1 MSNPRYHHYTRSR
14 RRHPSSPSSYLHSRI
29 MSLGKTHF
37 LSELIHKLLTL
48 YCTKPV
54 AMGGSAIRNE
64 PATTALLEQYPVAY
78 QIFEQAGW
86 LHYFRRLQWYNEQ
99 QVLQFALNLQEDHSV
114 VNRVRISVTE
124 EDIAAVSGLPTD
136 GARIFSRKH
145 IIRGAQQN
153 FFLPEERI
161 IFKGRGVQLSSLPP
175 PWPGVAKFIKHYLT
189 CEGRY
194 QVVYQHELLLLSHL
208 RHNRHVNIPYYL
220 LGCLK
225 NMVPYCRKAKDPTL
239 SLTHHRLVQL
249 LINRGFE
256 QQNRPVNNPP
266 LNPQPAAEIPH
277 EQQQQNPP
285 DAPEVPHA
293 LPTEPTSP
301 VSPPTITES
310 SPTIAESSTPALH
323 ILSDDSEPEKSAYPT
338 TRGRPL
344 RKRQQASPFPP
355 FLRKKRIRTSTRP
368 PLMTPTLATP
378 PIRLTTR
385 KPLTSPTPGSLPIST
400 MGAATQEPDAPQ
412 TVTPSVSHKV
422 AETQEPVTHPV
433 AETQEPA
440 LAETQETATAETQE
454 PAADIEME
462 LQDSDAQTS
471 FVFNKEAET
480 QSAIYPV
487 AETQEPVTDIEIE
500 LQELETTDAA
510 AAETQEPA
518 TDLEIEEVETQ
529 DAVTPPSS
537 SNMAEKPATHSMA
550 ETQEPPTDMEID
562 MQESEVEGAE
572 TLLSLHLEAE
582 TQASAAIPVAAPQEP
597 AKEMMT
603 ATQEPVISKSK
614 STMSDVLQENE
625 FLKSQLEAYQQELAR
640 AREAYEKELSRY
652 ALERTTILAERTTEN
667 ICKEYMCCQC
677 GDIYYR
683 AGYKIVQ
690 VPVPGTAPTPSPF
703 EIKTEPAETQEP
715 AGPSRIK
722 KETFTANKAVQT
734 LPMEEVTP
742 PSQAN
747 FPTSREQA
755 TQTLP
760 SPTTSDAVTQTSHL
774 WDEHAE
780 IQKWKKA
787 YAETQAHHLQV
798 HRQTWRNH
806 TFSNWEALDLTRQ
819 EVREAKKKNRDL
831 KARMVK
837 IFDLMH
843 TVMATRKPSCNYS
856 LFLMERLTW
865 FQIKSLIEGN
875 SHEVIQPTDFVK
887 TFLAASTRDQHLLC
901 EAYFHNEAIP
911 DNRLLNINPLVGDVQ
926 LRAFTSFLY
935 NQVLWQS
942 DFSAAKH
949 NEDNKPLW
957 IRPEPERAA
966 RFISEYYEVLK
977 KPGVTEH
984 VLQLQSVVIQECQQ
998 SINAI
1003 EIPALQANNLIWQQS
1018 TKQRQQH
1025 NPFGPANLEAAISR
1039 IPSYIQCVRHCAE
1052 NWIGYKFYFPLL
1064 WLPIETYQVSYKL
1077 SKKAET
1083 AAWHRLQ
1090 EEQGFKTPTDSTAR
1104 SYCLSTLHGQ
1114 SQYQDSDSE

>member
-1 MSNPRYHHYTRSR
+1 
-14 RRHPSSPSSYLHSRI
+14 
-29 MSLGKTHF
+29 
-37 LSELIHKLLTL
+37 
-48 YCTKPV
+48 
-54 AMGGSAIRNE
+54 MGGSAIRNE

-114 VNRVRISVTE
+114 VDEVRISVTE
-124 EDIAAVSGLPTD
+124 EDIAAVSGLPTA

-153 FFLPEERI
+153 FFLPEEEI
-161 IFKGRGVQLSSLPP
+161 IFKGRGIQLSSLPP

-220 LGCLK
+220 LGCLR
-225 NMVPYCRKAKDPTL
+225 NMVPYCRKAKEPTL

-256 QQNRPVNNPP
+256 QQNHPPINPA
-266 LNPQPAAEIPH
+266 PAAEIPH
-277 EQQQQNPP
+277 AQQQQNPP
-285 DAPEVPHA
+285 DVPELPHT
-293 LPTEPTSP
+293 LTTEPTSP
-301 VSPPTITES
+301 ARPPTITES
-310 SPTIAESSTPALH
+310 SPTIAESSTSALH
-323 ILSDDSEPEKSAYPT
+323 ILSDDSEPEKPAYPT

-344 RKRQQASPFPP
+344 RKRKQVSLFPP
-355 FLRKKRIRTSTRP
+355 FLRKKRLRTSTRP

-378 PIRLTTR
+378 PIQLTPR
-385 KPLTSPTPGSLPIST
+385 EPLTSPTPGSLPIST
-400 MGAATQEPDAPQ
+400 MGAVTQEPDALQ
-412 TVTPSVSHKV
+412 TVTTSVSHRV
-422 AETQEPVTHPV
+422 AETQEPVTHSV
-433 AETQEPA
+433 AETQEP
-440 LAETQETATAETQE
+440 ATAETQE
-454 PAADIEME
+454 PAADIERE

-480 QSAIYPV
+480 QSAIHPV
-487 AETQEPVTDIEIE
+487 AETQEPATNIEDE
-500 LQELETTDAA
+500 LQELETLDAA
-510 AAETQEPA
+510 VAATQEPA
-518 TDLEIEEVETQ
+518 ADLETEEVETQ
-529 DAVTPPSS
+529 DAATPPAST
-537 SNMAEKPATHSMA
+537 NMAERPATHSVA

-572 TLLSLHLEAE
+572 ILLSLYQEAE
-582 TQASAAIPVAAPQEP
+582 TQASVSIPVAAPQEP
-597 AKEMMT
+597 AKETMT

-614 STMSDVLQENE
+614 LTTPDVLQENE

-640 AREAYEKELSRY
+640 AREAYEKELTRY
-652 ALERTTILAERTTEN
+652 ALERTATLAAQTTES

-677 GDIYYR
+677 GNIYYQ

-690 VPVPGTAPTPSPF
+690 VPVPGAAPTPSPF
-703 EIKTEPAETQEP
+703 EARTEPAVTQEPAGPSKIKTEPAETQEP
-715 AGPSRIK
+715 AGSRIQKGIPTAK
-722 KETFTANKAVQT
+722 KDVQT
-734 LPMEEVTP
+734 LPTEGLTP
-742 PSQAN
+742 PSQTN
-747 FPTSREQA
+747 PSTSREQF

-760 SPTTSDAVTQTSHL
+760 GPTTSDAETQTSHL

-780 IQKWKKA
+780 IQKWKKE
-787 YAETQAHHLQV
+787 YAKTQDQHLQV

-819 EVREAKKKNRDL
+819 EVREVKKKNRDL

-843 TVMATRKPSCNYS
+843 SLIATRKPSCNYS
-856 LFLMERLTW
+856 LFLVERLIW
-865 FQIKSLIEGN
+865 FQIKSIVEGK
-875 SHEVIQPTDFVK
+875 SHEVIEPTDFVK

-911 DNRLLNINPLVGDVQ
+911 ENRLLNINPLVGDVQ

-935 NQVLWQS
+935 NQILWQS
-942 DFSAAKH
+942 NFSAAKH
-949 NEDNKPLW
+949 NEDNKLLW

-984 VLQLQSVVIQECQQ
+984 VQQLQSVVLQECQQ
-998 SINAI
+998 SISTI

-1025 NPFGPANLEAAISR
+1025 NPFGPTNLEAAISR
-1039 IPSYIQCVRHCAE
+1039 VPSYIQCIRHCAE
-1052 NWIGYKFYFPLL
+1052 NWIGYKFYFPIL
-1064 WLPIETYQVSYKL
+1064 WLPIETYQVRYKL

-1114 SQYQDSDSE
+1114 SQYRDSDSE

>member
-1 MSNPRYHHYTRSR
+1 
-14 RRHPSSPSSYLHSRI
+14 
-29 MSLGKTHF
+29 
-37 LSELIHKLLTL
+37 
-48 YCTKPV
+48 
-54 AMGGSAIRNE
+54 MGGSAIRNE

-114 VNRVRISVTE
+114 VDRVRISVTE
-124 EDIAAVSGLPTD
+124 EDIAAVSGLPTA

-153 FFLPEERI
+153 FFLPEEEI
-161 IFKGRGVQLSSLPP
+161 IFKGRGIQLSSLPP

-220 LGCLK
+220 LGCLR
-225 NMVPYCRKAKDPTL
+225 NMVPYCRKAKEPTL

-256 QQNRPVNNPP
+256 QQNHPPINPA
-266 LNPQPAAEIPH
+266 PAAEIPH

-285 DAPEVPHA
+285 DVPELPHT
-293 LPTEPTSP
+293 LTTEPTSP
-301 VSPPTITES
+301 ARPPTITES
-310 SPTIAESSTPALH
+310 SPTIAESSTSALH

-344 RKRQQASPFPP
+344 RKRKQASLFPP
-355 FLRKKRIRTSTRP
+355 FLRKKRLRTSTRP

-378 PIRLTTR
+378 PIQLTPR
-385 KPLTSPTPGSLPIST
+385 EPLTSPTPGSLPTST
-400 MGAATQEPDAPQ
+400 MGAVTQEPDALQ
-412 TVTPSVSHKV
+412 TVTPSVSHRV
-422 AETQEPVTHPV
+422 AETQEPVTHSV

-440 LAETQETATAETQE
+440 MAETQKTATAETQE
-454 PAADIEME
+454 PAADIERE

-480 QSAIYPV
+480 QSAIHPV
-487 AETQEPVTDIEIE
+487 AETQEPATNIEDE
-500 LQELETTDAA
+500 LQELETLDAA
-510 AAETQEPA
+510 VAATQEPA
-518 TDLEIEEVETQ
+518 TDLETEEVETQ
-529 DAVTPPSS
+529 DAATPPSS
-537 SNMAEKPATHSMA
+537 TNMAERPATHSVA

-572 TLLSLHLEAE
+572 ILLSLHQEAE
-582 TQASAAIPVAAPQEP
+582 TQASVSIPVAAPQEP
-597 AKEMMT
+597 AKETMT

-614 STMSDVLQENE
+614 STTPDVLQENE

-640 AREAYEKELSRY
+640 AREAYENELSRY
-652 ALERTTILAERTTEN
+652 TLERAAILAERTTES

-677 GDIYYR
+677 GNIYYQ

-690 VPVPGTAPTPSPF
+690 VPVPGAAPTPSPF
-703 EIKTEPAETQEP
+703 EARTEPAVTQEPAGPSKIKTEPAETQEP
-715 AGPSRIK
+715 AGSRIQKGIPTAK
-722 KETFTANKAVQT
+722 KDVQT
-734 LPMEEVTP
+734 LPTEGLTP
-742 PSQAN
+742 PSQTN
-747 FPTSREQA
+747 PSTSREQS

-760 SPTTSDAVTQTSHL
+760 GPTTSDAETQTSHL

-780 IQKWKKA
+780 IQKWKKE
-787 YAETQAHHLQV
+787 YAKTQDQHLQV

-819 EVREAKKKNRDL
+819 EVREVKKKNRDL

-843 TVMATRKPSCNYS
+843 SLIATRKPSCNYS
-856 LFLMERLTW
+856 LFLVERLIW
-865 FQIKSLIEGN
+865 FQIKSIVEGK
-875 SHEVIQPTDFVK
+875 SHEVIEPTDFVK

-911 DNRLLNINPLVGDVQ
+911 ENRLLNINPLVGDVQ

-935 NQVLWQS
+935 NQILWQS
-942 DFSAAKH
+942 NFSAAKH
-949 NEDNKPLW
+949 NEDNKLLW

-984 VLQLQSVVIQECQQ
+984 VQQLQSVVLQECQQ
-998 SINAI
+998 SISTI

-1025 NPFGPANLEAAISR
+1025 NPFGPTNLEAAISR
-1039 IPSYIQCVRHCAE
+1039 VPSYIQCIRHCAE
-1052 NWIGYKFYFPLL
+1052 NWIGYKFYFPIL
-1064 WLPIETYQVSYKL
+1064 WLPIETYQVRYKL

-1114 SQYQDSDSE
+1114 SQYRDSDSE

>member
-1 MSNPRYHHYTRSR
+1 
-14 RRHPSSPSSYLHSRI
+14 
-29 MSLGKTHF
+29 
-37 LSELIHKLLTL
+37 
-48 YCTKPV
+48 
-54 AMGGSAIRNE
+54 MGGTAIRNE
-64 PATTALLEQYPVAY
+64 PATTALLERYPAVH
-78 QIFEQAGW
+78 QIFERAGW
-86 LHYFRRLQWYNEQ
+86 LNYFHRLQWYNEQ
-99 QVLQFALNLQEDHSV
+99 QVLQFVLNLQEDHSL
-114 VNRVRISVTE
+114 VNGVRISVTE
-124 EDIAAVSGLPTD
+124 ADIAEVSSLPTD

-175 PWPGVAKFIKHYLT
+175 PWPEVARFIKRYLT

-208 RHNRHVNIPYYL
+208 RHNRRVNIPYYL

-225 NMVPYCRKAKDPTL
+225 NMVPYCQKAKDPTL

-256 QQNRPVNNPP
+256 QQNHPVNNPP
-266 LNPQPAAEIPH
+266 INPQPAAEIPQ

-285 DAPEVPHA
+285 DAPEVLPT
-293 LPTEPTSP
+293 LPTEPTTP

-310 SPTIAESSTPALH
+310 SPIIAESSTPALH
-323 ILSDDSEPEKSAYPT
+323 ILSDDSEPEKSARPT
-338 TRGRPL
+338 TSGRPL
-344 RKRQQASPFPP
+344 RKRKQVSPFPP
-355 FLRKKRIRTSTRP
+355 FFRKKRIRTSTRP

-378 PIRLTTR
+378 PIQLTPR
-385 KPLTSPTPGSLPIST
+385 EPLTSPTPGSLPTST

-412 TVTPSVSHKV
+412 TVTPSVSHRV
-422 AETQEPVTHPV
+422 AETQEPVTHSV

-440 LAETQETATAETQE
+440 MAETQKTATAETQE

-480 QSAIYPV
+480 QSAIHPV
-487 AETQEPVTDIEIE
+487 AETQEPATDIEVE
-500 LQELETTDAA
+500 LQELETLDAA
-510 AAETQEPA
+510 VAETQEPA
-518 TDLEIEEVETQ
+518 TDLQPEEVETR
-529 DAVTPPSS
+529 DAATPPSS
-537 SNMAEKPATHSMA
+537 TNMADRPATHSVA

-572 TLLSLHLEAE
+572 ILLSLHQEAE
-582 TQASAAIPVAAPQEP
+582 TQASVTIPVAAPQEP
-597 AKEMMT
+597 AKETMT

-614 STMSDVLQENE
+614 STTPDVLQENE

-640 AREAYEKELSRY
+640 AREAYETELSRY
-652 ALERTTILAERTTEN
+652 ALEQTTILAERTTES

-677 GDIYYR
+677 GNIYYQ

-690 VPVPGTAPTPSPF
+690 VPVPGAAPTPSPF
-703 EIKTEPAETQEP
+703 EARTEPAVTQEPAGPSKIKTEPAETQEP
-715 AGPSRIK
+715 AGSRIQK
-722 KETFTANKAVQT
+722 GIPTAQRDVQT
-734 LPMEEVTP
+734 LPTEGLTP
-742 PSQAN
+742 PSQTN
-747 FPTSREQA
+747 LSTSREQS

-760 SPTTSDAVTQTSHL
+760 GPTTSDAETQTSHL

-780 IQKWKKA
+780 IQKWKKE
-787 YAETQAHHLQV
+787 YAKTQDQHLQV

-819 EVREAKKKNRDL
+819 EVREVKKKNRDL

-843 TVMATRKPSCNYS
+843 SLIATRKPSCNYS
-856 LFLMERLTW
+856 LFLIERLIW
-865 FQIKSLIEGN
+865 FQIKSIVEGK
-875 SHEVIQPTDFVK
+875 SHEVIEPTDFIK

-911 DNRLLNINPLVGDVQ
+911 ENRLLNINPLVGDVQ

-935 NQVLWQS
+935 NQILWQS
-942 DFSAAKH
+942 NFSAAKH
-949 NEDNKPLW
+949 NEDNKLLW

-984 VLQLQSVVIQECQQ
+984 VQQLQSVVLQECQQ
-998 SINAI
+998 SINTI

-1025 NPFGPANLEAAISR
+1025 NPFCPANLEAAISR
-1039 IPSYIQCVRHCAE
+1039 VPSYIQCIRHCAE

-1064 WLPIETYQVSYKL
+1064 WLPIETYQVRYKL

-1083 AAWHRLQ
+1083 TAWHRLQ

>member
-1 MSNPRYHHYTRSR
+1 
-14 RRHPSSPSSYLHSRI
+14 

-37 LSELIHKLLTL
+37 LSELIHKLSTL

-54 AMGGSAIRNE
+54 AMGGSSIRNE

-86 LHYFRRLQWYNEQ
+86 LNYFRRLQWYNEQ

-256 QQNRPVNNPP
+256 QQNHPVNNPP

-285 DAPEVPHA
+285 DAPEVPHT

-301 VSPPTITES
+301 VSPPTITKS

-323 ILSDDSEPEKSAYPT
+323 ILSDDSEPEKSACPT

-344 RKRQQASPFPP
+344 RKRKQASPFPP
-355 FLRKKRIRTSTRP
+355 FLWKKRIRTSTRP

-378 PIRLTTR
+378 PIRLTPR

-412 TVTPSVSHKV
+412 TVTPSVSHRV

-480 QSAIYPV
+480 QSAIHPV
-487 AETQEPVTDIEIE
+487 AETQEPVTDIEVE
-500 LQELETTDAA
+500 LQELEITDAA

-537 SNMAEKPATHSMA
+537 SKTAENPVAVTQEPVTDVEIEFQESRDAATPPSSSNMAEKPATHSMA
-550 ETQEPPTDMEID
+550 ETQEPPTNMEID

-597 AKEMMT
+597 AKETMT

-652 ALERTTILAERTTEN
+652 ALE
-667 ICKEYMCCQC
+667 
-677 GDIYYR
+677 
-683 AGYKIVQ
+683 
-690 VPVPGTAPTPSPF
+690 
-703 EIKTEPAETQEP
+703 
-715 AGPSRIK
+715 
-722 KETFTANKAVQT
+722 
-734 LPMEEVTP
+734 
-742 PSQAN
+742 
-747 FPTSREQA
+747 
-755 TQTLP
+755 
-760 SPTTSDAVTQTSHL
+760 
-774 WDEHAE
+774 
-780 IQKWKKA
+780 
-787 YAETQAHHLQV
+787 
-798 HRQTWRNH
+798 
-806 TFSNWEALDLTRQ
+806 
-819 EVREAKKKNRDL
+819 
-831 KARMVK
+831 
-837 IFDLMH
+837 
-843 TVMATRKPSCNYS
+843 
-856 LFLMERLTW
+856 
-865 FQIKSLIEGN
+865 
-875 SHEVIQPTDFVK
+875 
-887 TFLAASTRDQHLLC
+887 
-901 EAYFHNEAIP
+901 
-911 DNRLLNINPLVGDVQ
+911 
-926 LRAFTSFLY
+926 
-935 NQVLWQS
+935 
-942 DFSAAKH
+942 
-949 NEDNKPLW
+949 
-957 IRPEPERAA
+957 
-966 RFISEYYEVLK
+966 
-977 KPGVTEH
+977 
-984 VLQLQSVVIQECQQ
+984 
-998 SINAI
+998 
-1003 EIPALQANNLIWQQS
+1003 
-1018 TKQRQQH
+1018 
-1025 NPFGPANLEAAISR
+1025 
-1039 IPSYIQCVRHCAE
+1039 
-1052 NWIGYKFYFPLL
+1052 
-1064 WLPIETYQVSYKL
+1064 
-1077 SKKAET
+1077 
-1083 AAWHRLQ
+1083 
-1090 EEQGFKTPTDSTAR
+1090 
-1104 SYCLSTLHGQ
+1104 
-1114 SQYQDSDSE
+1114 